1 MGRKARHFSCLP
13 LHFWGRQFWA
23 MLIRLSWTQVSSWG
37 FRHKWRFALSGGCH
51 CTVSLQ
57 SCQITPIKHASTS
70 VNPTQSSA
78 TMWSRHL
85 CTARFEFLKP
95 WEEISRHLWWNLSR
109 TPGLSYASLML
120 CHVSILLAFR
130 NVWLYL
136 GRRGATSFFRVSF
149 SRNWCTEQNHAIY
162 PPVWLPLGTS
172 SPLSHAI
179 LQTLRCEWIRNMKK
193 QRATFL
199 RQETG
204 WYAYRRLEAVLC
216 IDLIHQH
223 CSGSASAL
231 AKAGPWFPHP
241 HYDTSPNRT
250 RRFRRFGFVSN
261 LLAPQDAA
269 TWEAVKAK
277 GLAENFSFQGNHLI

>member
-1 MGRKARHFSCLP
+1 MEVRSIWRMP
-13 LHFWGRQFWA
+13 LHRATPVMPNHTNQARIHVGKPYPE
-23 MLIRLSWTQVSSWG
+23 LSNDVVTSSVHCAIWILEALG
-37 FRHKWRFALSGGCH
+37 GDFTPSLVKSLAHSWSLLRFA
-51 CTVSLQ
+51 
-57 SCQITPIKHASTS
+57 
-70 VNPTQSSA
+70 
-78 TMWSRHL
+78 
-85 CTARFEFLKP
+85 
-95 WEEISRHLWWNLSR
+95 
-109 TPGLSYASLML
+109 YALP
-120 CHVSILLAFR
+120 CFYTLAFR